1 MSQPVK
7 NIITSKTISSPYGSR
22 VGSHQ
27 FFLLAIILW
36 MVGTNLIWI
45 LLDIRP
51 PSYDQGLHLF
61 RTFNYWEA
69 ISSGSENWWQDVLN
83 VEPFY
88 PPFYHL
94 SLIPLSLF
102 FGFTLD
108 TGVIG
113 NSCYMVILI
122 LSAYGIGKLLYSR
135 KVGLFSAFLISCYPM
150 IVGMSREYILGIMLT
165 SITTLAYYLFLKSEN
180 FENKKYSFLFALTY
194 ASGLMVKWTFFIYTF
209 PIVLAGLWGDKINLK
224 NRIIQFIYY
233 FGMIAALLIIP
244 FFIFI
249 LGSQRWIPLSIE
261 FFLIWVLTKSA
272 PSVSIPL
279 NKITNLITLTCISIL
294 ICFPWYSHNLIN
306 ILIGVSKFAFS
317 GADPEGG
324 IMSWD
329 YYLEVIAMQM
339 GYPLLSIF
347 TIACVFYFLKKD
359 NINWVVI
366 SWAIFPIIVMT
377 FVDNKDSRYT
387 MPTLPAMALI
397 TSAAIFHFENL
408 TLKKL
413 FLSITAGTAFVTSL
427 YAGFFLPPNYLPYLG
442 HGNYPIT
449 KHWPINLILDDI
461 VEAGNPKNGKYLS
474 VRTLA
479 NYAYF
484 QRGAFRDFSVLR
496 QLPISMK
503 GVKRN
508 VGEMTD
514 FFITKS
520 GDFSRQ
526 SSNAIQ
532 HRDRLLK
539 DPALTKSFKL
549 FRKYPLPDGTKGLV
563 YKFDMEPALN
573 LLGVNNLSLIEKRLI
588 EAFANYPIY
597 GFKNGVNINIIVSPT
612 DDPDDLFYGKYK
624 SIHVRADSVI
634 SNKIKIKEFELFFE
648 NVQINIYD
656 LLLNGKFILF
666 NLERLTPRGTIFF
679 DDLEKAAVKSMKGKG
694 EIKLTGGENSITI
707 NAKYTLAKNQIL
719 KGKTKINVLMDPGK
733 TIHPTFEYLKFGPLD
748 IPILF
753 IRRITNEKILLR
765 PTPGWP
771 LETNIKSLK
780 FYPRKFEINPDI

>member
-7 NIITSKTISSPYGSR
+7 NIITSKTISSPYSSR
-22 VGSHQ
+22 VGSHH
-27 FFLLAIILW
+27 FILLAIILW

-45 LLDIRP
+45 LLDTRP

-233 FGMIAALLIIP
+233 FGMILALLITP

-249 LGSQRWIPLSIE
+249 LGSQRWIPLGLE
-261 FFLIWVLTKSA
+261 FFLIWVLIKSA
-272 PSVSIPL
+272 PSVPISS
-279 NKITNLITLTCISIL
+279 NKIINLISLTCISIL
-294 ICFPWYSHNLIN
+294 ICFPWYAHNLIN
-306 ILIGVSKFAFS
+306 ILIGLSKFAFS
-317 GADPEGG
+317 GADPEVGAT
-324 IMSWD
+324 SWS
-329 YYLEVIAMQM
+329 YYLKIIPVQL

-347 TIACVFYFLKKD
+347 TINLVFYFLKKD
-359 NINWVVI
+359 QTNWLII
-366 SWAIFPIIVMT
+366 SWLILPIIVMT

-408 TLKKL
+408 PLKKL
-413 FLSITAGTAFVTSL
+413 FLSITAGTAFATSL
-427 YAGFFLPPNYLPYLG
+427 YAGFFSPPAFLPYLG
-442 HGNYPIT
+442 RDNLPIT
-449 KHWPINLILDDI
+449 KHWPINSILDDI
-461 VEAGNPKNGKYLS
+461 VEEGNPKDGKYLS

-479 NYAYF
+479 NYAFF
-484 QRGAFRDFSVLR
+484 QRGAFRDFAAFR
-496 QLPISMK
+496 QLPITMK

-679 DDLEKAAVKSMKGKG
+679 DDLEKAAVQSMKGKG
-694 EIKLTGGENSITI
+694 KIKLTGGENSITI
-707 NAKYTLAKNQIL
+707 NAKYALAKNQIL
-719 KGKTKINVLMDPGK
+719 KGKAKINVLMDPGK

-753 IRRITNEKILLR
+753 IRRITNEKIILR